1 MSFFVHS
8 LLISWHH
15 LQENNIQVP
24 DTSCNVPFDWCEIYI
39 LMQQSDGCE
48 IQTLM
53 WRPDC
58 NIPLYTLSMTF
69 FFQLKKDDSK
79 NCYPHMKQ
87 ILSLKKKG
95 KTFTGQYILHKVIII
110 LAWNWNWNWNFNTF
124 WNPHHVHSIKNS
136 LILKCSVI
144 ISWYCLLCMKKL
156 GKDWTKPRTI

>member
-8 LLISWHH
+8 LLISWDH

-24 DTSCNVPFDWCEIYI
+24 DTYCNVPIWLVWDIYPNAAI
-39 LMQQSDGCE
+39 RWVWDPNPNVAIWLQHA
-48 IQTLM
+48 TLHSI
-53 WRPDC
+53 
-58 NIPLYTLSMTF
+58 NEF
-69 FFQLKKDDSK
+69 FFKLKKDDSK

-110 LAWNWNWNWNFNTF
+110 LAWNWNWNWNWNFNTF

-136 LILKCSVI
+136 SILKCSVVHEEI
-144 ISWYCLLCMKKL
+144 
-156 GKDWTKPRTI
+156 GKGLNKAENHLA

>member
-15 LQENNIQVP
+15 LQENNIQMLYDWCQIHTVMRQF
-24 DTSCNVPFDWCEIYI
+24 NWCEIYI

-53 WRPDC
+53 WRSDC
-58 NIPLYTLSMTF
+58 NIPLYTLSMSF

-136 LILKCSVI
+136 SILKSSVVHEEI
-144 ISWYCLLCMKKL
+144 
-156 GKDWTKPRTI
+156 GKGLNKAENHLA